1 MSDKLSTDALDDL
14 LRISMYDQGGYGFA
28 TDIQDLAKVV
38 AELAGLDI
46 GRWERH
52 PETGEWRIKPSA
64 QKEGNSFSDGM
75 RPPED
80 YYQEGEDE

>member
-1 MSDKLSTDALDDL
+1 MSAKLSSDALDDL
-14 LRISMYDQGGYGFA
+14 LRIAVYDQSGYGFA
-28 TDIQDLAKVV
+28 SDIRALARAV
-38 AELAGLDI
+38 AKLAGIDI
-46 GRWERH
+46 EQWERH